1 MEQMAIISG
10 LGPASP
16 ADRTPARPGQSA
28 SGFSVPPAVRSRT
41 AEAAAESPAV
51 MLAGLLALQAED
63 CDETRDREARRR
75 GHDML
80 AELAALQRALLAE
93 RGVPIDQLRRLEG
106 LAADTLPVSDP
117 RLREVMEAIILRVRV
132 ELARFRI

>member
-1 MEQMAIISG
+1 MAIISG

-16 ADRTPARPGQSA
+16 ADRTPARPGRSV
-28 SGFSVPPAVRSRT
+28 SSFSMAPTTRSRA
-41 AEAAAESPAV
+41 AEAATEPPAV

-63 CDETRDREARRR
+63 CDEARDREARRR

-80 AELAALQRALLAE
+80 AELAALQRALLIE
-93 RGVPIDQLRRLEG
+93 GGVPVDQLRRLEG
-106 LAADTLPVSDP
+106 LAADTPPCSDQ
-117 RLREVMEAIILRVRV
+117 RLREVMEAITLRVRV